1 MQIQK
6 KENSLNF
13 LGDSSKSFT
22 PSPILLAK
30 YNIIQMGNKIELAW
44 VKSNLDS
51 TGDLRMNWI
60 KNRQRLKCTGLEI
73 KRLKDSTNIIWKIFL
88 SGSLM
93 SSGSPNVC
101 PSICL
106 AKTCL
111 VRVLKSSTFS
121 LKPVSGL
128 FKLS

>member
-1 MQIQK
+1 MPDFIRRSNKSDSILIGTANSK

-13 LGDSSKSFT
+13 LGDSRKSYT

-60 KNRQRLKCTGLEI
+60 KNRQRLKCTGMEI
-73 KRLKDSTNIIWKIFL
+73 KRLKDSTNIIW
-88 SGSLM
+88 
-93 SSGSPNVC
+93 
-101 PSICL
+101 
-106 AKTCL
+106 
-111 VRVLKSSTFS
+111 
-121 LKPVSGL
+121 
-128 FKLS
+128 